1 MGRDYHI
8 PDGYQERQRAWIND
22 ELRTDLI
29 ERIDHR
35 NFLMGFG
42 HDVAK
47 AIEVTNAN
55 LQLDANDVILDKNL
69 SDRGGRHRP
78 GDNEGVGEEGGDSRE
93 VEECRSKGEGE
104 KSQHGLV

>member
-1 MGRDYHI
+1 MGRDSHI

-47 AIEVTNAN
+47 ATRQFEEQI
-55 LQLDANDVILDKNL
+55 LDAGMTFDEAKHLVNQM
-69 SDRGGRHRP
+69 HRTNMRMAKRAR
-78 GDNEGVGEEGGDSRE
+78 DQATKEI
-93 VEECRSKGEGE
+93 
-104 KSQHGLV
+104 